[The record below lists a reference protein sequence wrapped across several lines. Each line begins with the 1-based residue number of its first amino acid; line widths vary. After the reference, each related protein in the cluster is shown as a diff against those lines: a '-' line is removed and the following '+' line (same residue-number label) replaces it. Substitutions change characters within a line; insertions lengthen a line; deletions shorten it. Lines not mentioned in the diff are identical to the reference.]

1 MTTELDQALA
11 ELSESHWYDDLDLDL
26 DLDMDKV
33 FELLD
38 TYHDTYPDTDGV
50 PYQ

>member
-1 MTTELDQALA
+1 MTTELEQALA
-11 ELSESHWYDDLDLDL
+11 DLTEPHWFD

-38 TYHDTYPDTDGV
+38 AYHDTYPDTRSSE
-50 PYQ
+50 

>member
-1 MTTELDQALA
+1 MTTELEQALA
-11 ELSESHWYDDLDLDL
+11 ELSESHWYDDL

-50 PYQ
+50 LYQ